1 MAQTLP
7 LSPIPAQTATEW
19 LSSERQRLETI
30 ASESWYAK
38 GVNATTIE
46 YSARIFA
53 RHWQGT
59 QCLELGPA
67 EGMMTSVLVSAFPH
81 VMVVE
86 GSARFCSDLA
96 ARFPK
101 IEVVHS
107 LFESFQPQQGFD
119 TIVLGHVMEHVESP
133 QELLKRMK
141 HWLNPDG
148 VICAA
153 VPNARSIHRQAA
165 VIMGLLPAE
174 DALNET
180 DLHHGH
186 RRVYNPETFRAEF
199 LSAGLKIKI
208 FGGYWIK
215 PISNAQ
221 LEQSWTPAM
230 VEAFMQLGE
239 RYPDVAAENYVI
251 ATA

>member
-1 MAQTLP
+1 MADTLTS
-7 LSPIPAQTATEW
+7 SPTQPQAADDF
-19 LSSERQRLETI
+19 LKSERQRLESI
-30 ASESWYAK
+30 ATDSWYAK

-59 QCLELGPA
+59 RCLELGPA
-67 EGMMTSVLVSAFPH
+67 EGMMTGILSKAFPH
-81 VMVVE
+81 LTVVE
-86 GSARFCSDLA
+86 GSARFCADLS

-101 IEVVHS
+101 IEVIHS
-107 LFESFQPQQGFD
+107 LFESFQPQQRFD
-119 TIVLGHVMEHVESP
+119 TIVLGHVMEHVDNAG
-133 QELLKRMK
+133 ELLKRMK
-141 HWLNPDG
+141 PWLNPNG

-165 VIMGLLPAE
+165 VVMGLLPSE

-186 RRVYNPETFRAEF
+186 RRVYNPETFRTDF
-199 LSAGLKIKI
+199 MNAGLKVKI
-208 FGGYWIK
+208 FGGYWLK
-215 PISNAQ
+215 PLSNAQ
-221 LEQSWTPAM
+221 LESSWTPAM
-230 VEAFMQLGE
+230 LEAFMQVGE
-239 RYPDVAAENYVI
+239 RYPDIAAEIYVI